1 MTEAANAPEGQ
12 LIEGRYRIVRRI
24 AQGGMATVYEA
35 RDERLQ
41 RTVAIKVMRTQLAQG
56 PHRDQFIE
64 RFRREARSAAR
75 IANPHIVQVY
85 DTGEF
90 NGLAYLVMEYV
101 HGVNLRHEMNE
112 QGAFDVRETLRVLAE
127 TLDGLAAAHQ
137 ANVVHRDIKP
147 ENIMINDRGRVQIT
161 DFGLAKATS
170 QATLSSTGML
180 LGTAAYLSPETIE
193 RNEATPQGDLYALG
207 VMAWEML
214 VGEVPFLS
222 DNPMTIVFRHVH
234 EDVPALRTVCSG
246 IDETVERFVAHL
258 TARAIGDRPANASEA
273 LAELRELSMG
283 LTPEAWLYRRP
294 SDAAETSETSAA
306 SAQAATGEGAP
317 APAVPLPP
325 LSPLEQIART
335 SAMTAAP
342 PMPPRPVVP
351 SVSADDAPARSD
363 TLSDAADLTSKPH
376 LSDAFGR
383 VSVED
388 HDASATPVGVG
399 EETLRMAP
407 VDGVSVA
414 AAASLPSTVPSETR
428 PTQAMPAN
436 PATALDDATLRTP
449 PTGASATRVLASP
462 APAAPT
468 QAMTPIAMLDDFAVS
483 DAAAASASPRS
494 SDSARSD
501 ATRAMPSSATA
512 RDASDEI
519 SPDASAETDGGKR
532 RRPGR
537 GKRIAIAV
545 VSMLL
550 VVSLCAGGGAW
561 WYFLGPGSYWTVPK
575 PDDVTCVEGETCSV
589 EGAEWSR
596 YESTLKVTGLPY
608 KIVQSYSDDIA
619 KGQIVSMRVGK
630 TPATVDSRVSKRH
643 EERLTVVISRGVRTA
658 TIPDDI
664 LDPQSANGKDPL
676 QALKDAG
683 FTNVSHTGD
692 DDEYSETLPEGAAA
706 SISPDPGSTLAH
718 NEKITVTLSKGPMP
732 VSMPDVVG
740 RARADVEAN
749 LAALK
754 LSVNW
759 SEEYSD
765 TVDEGQVVSASVAQ
779 GTQLHWGDSV
789 DVVVSKGPEMVTV
802 PDVRG
807 KSYDEAAKTL
817 QALGLEVKKT
827 APLGDLTN
835 TVRLQDPDPGQQV
848 RVRDQNGKKT
858 TVTLTVV

>member
-41 RTVAIKVMRTQLAQG
+41 RAVAIKVMHTQLAQG

-75 IANPHIVQVY
+75 IASPHIVQVY

-101 HGVNLRHEMNE
+101 HGVNLRHEMNA
-112 QGAFDVRETLRVLAE
+112 QGVFDVRETLRVVAE

-180 LGTAAYLSPETIE
+180 LGTAAYLPPETIE
-193 RNEATPQGDLYALG
+193 RNEATPQGDLYAVG

-234 EDVPALRTVCSG
+234 EDVPALGAVCPG
-246 IDETVERFVAHL
+246 IDDAVARFVAHL
-258 TARAIGDRPANASEA
+258 TARDIKDRPANASEA
-273 LAELRELSMG
+273 LAELRELSVG

-294 SDAAETSETSAA
+294 SDVSDVSATDEATEA
-306 SAQAATGEGAP
+306 SAGTGTSDGASDGLP
-317 APAVPLPP
+317 SPAVPLPP
-325 LSPLEQIART
+325 VSPLEQIART
-335 SAMTAAP
+335 SAMAVAQP
-342 PMPPRPVVP
+342 PMPPRPVASETSGMPAPAVP
-351 SVSADDAPARSD
+351 SSVESAD
-363 TLSDAADLTSKPH
+363 AAT
-376 LSDAFGR
+376 
-383 VSVED
+383 
-388 HDASATPVGVG
+388 ASAGVG

-407 VDGVSVA
+407 VDGASVA
-414 AAASLPSTVPSETR
+414 TPSAQPSPVPSATLPTR
-428 PTQAMPAN
+428 AMPAN
-436 PATALDDATLRTP
+436 PATAIDDATIRTQ
-449 PTGASATRVLASP
+449 TDGASATQVLTPP

-468 QAMTPIAMLDDFAVS
+468 QAMPSIAMLDDFVVS
-483 DAAAASASPRS
+483 DTPGAPAPSAPSDAIPAAA
-494 SDSARSD
+494 
-501 ATRAMPSSATA
+501 TTAMPSPAAPASPTDPHTPTDTA
-512 RDASDEI
+512 
-519 SPDASAETDGGKR
+519 AETDGAKNKR
-532 RRPGR
+532 RTGR

-545 VSMLL
+545 VSILL
-550 VVSLCAGGGAW
+550 VVALCSGGGAW

-619 KGQIVSMRVGK
+619 KGQIISMRVGK

-664 LDPQSANGKDPL
+664 LDPQSTNGKNPL

-692 DDEYSETLPEGAAA
+692 DDEYSETLPEGVAA
-706 SISPDPGSTLAH
+706 SITPDPGSTLKH

-732 VSMPDVVG
+732 VSMPDVLG
-740 RARADVEAN
+740 HTRADAEAN

-754 LSVNW
+754 LNVNW

-765 TVDEGQVVSASVAQ
+765 TVDEGQVISASVAQ

-789 DVVVSKGPEMVTV
+789 DVVVSKGPEMVTI
-802 PDVRG
+802 PDLRG
-807 KSYDEAAKTL
+807 KSYDEASKTL
-817 QALGLEVKKT
+817 QALGLDVKKT

-835 TVRLQDPDPGQQV
+835 TVRLQDPDPGKQV

-858 TVTLTVV
+858 VVTLTVV

>member
-41 RTVAIKVMRTQLAQG
+41 RTVAIKVMHTQLAQG

-193 RNEATPQGDLYALG
+193 RNEATPQGDLYAVG

-234 EDVPALRTVCSG
+234 EDVPELRTVCPG
-246 IDETVERFVAHL
+246 IDETVARFVAHL
-258 TARAIGDRPANASEA
+258 TARAIGDRPANAAQA
-273 LAELRELSMG
+273 LDELRELSVG
-283 LTPEAWLYRRP
+283 LAPEAWLYRRP
-294 SDAAETSETSAA
+294 SDASARPGEPAADTGSPSDA
-306 SAQAATGEGAP
+306 SP

-325 LSPLEQIART
+325 VSPLEQIART
-335 SAMTAAP
+335 SAMAVAP

-351 SVSADDAPARSD
+351 SASTGDAPARSG
-363 TLSDAADLTSKPH
+363 TLSDAADPTSEPH
-376 LSDAFGR
+376 PSDASVR
-383 VSVED
+383 TPVED
-388 HDASATPVGVG
+388 PDASATPAGMG

-407 VDGVSVA
+407 VDGASVA
-414 AAASLPSTVPSETR
+414 TAASLPSDVPSATR
-428 PTQAMPAN
+428 PTQAMPTN
-436 PATALDDATLRTP
+436 PTTTIDDATLRTP
-449 PTGASATRVLASP
+449 PNGASATQVLASP

-468 QAMTPIAMLDDFAVS
+468 QAMPSIAMLDDFVVS
-483 DAAAASASPRS
+483 DAAAASTSTAP

-501 ATRAMPSSATA
+501 ATHTMPSSATA
-512 RDASDEI
+512 REMPAAT
-519 SPDASAETDGGKR
+519 PAETDGGKR

-550 VVSLCAGGGAW
+550 VVALCAGGGAW

-608 KIVQSYSDDIA
+608 RIVQSYSDDIA
-619 KGQIVSMRVGK
+619 KGQIISMRVGK

-740 RARADVEAN
+740 HARADVEAN

-754 LSVNW
+754 LNVNW

-789 DVVVSKGPEMVTV
+789 DVVVSKGPEMVTI